1 MTRPNRI
8 LAGIVFA
15 SLAASGPAWAQKRLE
30 IGGSVG
36 YQFGGLIRTDQGNV
50 SIPNGPNFGVT
61 IDLAVRP
68 NAWIEVSYSRQDAAV
83 DLLPPG
89 GGSVPLYDAAVEY
102 YQVGGLIEKGGPV
115 SLFGLAAIGV
125 FSLDPK
131 TSGLESETWFA
142 VSVGVGAKVPLG
154 RRLGFRLQG
163 RLLVPVLS
171 AAGVITIGGSG
182 STALISSTV
191 LFWGDVSAGF
201 YFRF

>member
-1 MTRPNRI
+1 MSGPNRI
-8 LAGIVFA
+8 LAGIMA
-15 SLAASGPAWAQKRLE
+15 AALAAAGPVWAQNRLE
-30 IGGSVG
+30 IGASAG

-61 IDLAVRP
+61 VDLAIRP
-68 NAWIEVSYSRQDAAV
+68 NAWIEVSYSRQDATV
-83 DLLPPG
+83 DLRPPG
-89 GGSVPLYDAAVEY
+89 GGSEPLYDAAVEF

-115 SLFGLAAIGV
+115 SFFGLATIGV
-125 FSLDPK
+125 FSLNPK
-131 TSGLESETWFA
+131 TSGLPSETWFA
-142 VSVGVGAKVPLG
+142 AAFGIGAKVPLG

-171 AAGVITIGGSG
+171 AAGVITLSGSG
-182 STALISSTV
+182 STAIISSTV

>member
-1 MTRPNRI
+1 MTVLRRS
-8 LAGIVFA
+8 LAGIA
-15 SLAASGPAWAQKRLE
+15 AIALAASVPAWAQKRLE
-30 IGGSVG
+30 LGGSVG

-61 IDLAVRP
+61 FDLAIRP
-68 NAWIEVSYSRQDAAV
+68 NAWIEVSYSRQDATV
-83 DLLPPG
+83 DLQPPG
-89 GGSVPLYDAAVEY
+89 GGSAPLYDAAIEY

-115 SLFGLAAIGV
+115 SLFGLATIGV
-125 FSLDPK
+125 FSLNPK
-131 TSGLESETWFA
+131 TSGLDSETWFA
-142 VSVGVGAKVPLG
+142 VAVGMGAKVPLG

-182 STALISSTV
+182 STAIISSTV